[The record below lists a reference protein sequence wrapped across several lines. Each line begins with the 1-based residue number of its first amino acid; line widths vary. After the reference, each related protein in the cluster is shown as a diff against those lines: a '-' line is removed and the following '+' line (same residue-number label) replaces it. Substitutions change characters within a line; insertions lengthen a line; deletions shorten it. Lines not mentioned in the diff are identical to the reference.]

1 MDKDFE
7 LPPTNDSIFDN
18 SMEKAKDMTRTS
30 LDDKGGK
37 NE

>member
-7 LPPTNDSIFDN
+7 LPQTNDSIFDN
-18 SMEKAKDMTRTS
+18 SMEKVQNLTKTS

-37 NE
+37 DE